1 MTDLLISPQDQGR
14 TAEPSLVRLL
24 NRGELRALAYHS
36 LEVLQAGQ
44 AESGA
49 LIACPDFP
57 VYRYSWLR
65 DGSFCAPAL
74 DRSGQP
80 GRAANFFRWIGRTLA
95 GQEAKVQS
103 ALDR

>member
-1 MTDLLISPQDQGR
+1 MTDLAISLQDQGR
-14 TAEPSLVRLL
+14 TDAPSPAHPL
-24 NRGELRALAYHS
+24 NRSELRTLAYHS

-49 LIACPDFP
+49 IIASPTFS

-65 DGSFCAPAL
+65 DGSFCAYAL
-74 DRSGQP
+74 DRAGQP
-80 GRAANFFRWIGRTLA
+80 NRAAAFFRWIGRTLA

-103 ALDR
+103 AL